1 MEEVTLG
8 QPIPR
13 RIQTSINSHSERLP
27 SPVLFAWAFVALR
40 ELEYAHCDASSG
52 YSWEVSTM
60 PITVTIKSMKE
71 WFQHTVQSTLLV
83 LSQVQPAS
91 VQSTVCH
98 FLSFAHRNRTWI
110 CCSFRDFHLVLTRRN
125 DEHRFGCCR
134 RYIDVQEEDKTS
146 SILDVWPILSLLSKR
161 WTTPLTNGLETCLDR
176 LRPSK
181 SEGIVD
187 DTRGIQQHW
196 WEGNGSTQ
204 QGNHATRFQNLCVG
218 SWGLFLFLTNWVPH
232 SHGHAEFQHGRV
244 IIPCFNTYIRSMLF
258 WYWPSS
264 LKVCRIHQIWIL
276 IRHMTTPK
284 FMPSFQSR
292 RNSSVQA
299 FRHPCD
305 PFLATCHRLTL
316 ACFLPFHG
324 MILKMHGDKLIDMAL
339 HRHFPWHEG

>member
-8 QPIPR
+8 QPISR

-218 SWGLFLFLTNWVPH
+218 SWGLFLFLTNWVPY
-232 SHGHAEFQHGRV
+232 SHGHAEF
-244 IIPCFNTYIRSMLF
+244 SMAESSFPVSTLTSEACSSDIGLVPWKFAEFIKFEF
-258 WYWPSS
+258 WFGTW
-264 LKVCRIHQIWIL
+264 LL
-276 IRHMTTPK
+276 
-284 FMPSFQSR
+284 
-292 RNSSVQA
+292 RNS
-299 FRHPCD
+299 C
-305 PFLATCHRLTL
+305 LASNLDEIPLC
-316 ACFLPFHG
+316 
-324 MILKMHGDKLIDMAL
+324 
-339 HRHFPWHEG
+339 RHFGIHVIHFLQHVIDWR